1 MNSTF
6 HRIRD
11 NVALM
16 CCGWCATLLLAFA
29 SVCGAGELGTPTGRV
44 ILTVSGAVSVT
55 NHAGAAVF
63 DRAMLLDLPQITVH
77 TTTPWTEG
85 KTSFEGPSARDVMI
99 RVGAAGTKV
108 VASAINDYQVEIPFS
123 DFSEIAVIFALA
135 RDGKPL
141 GVRDKGPLWIIYPW
155 SEQPELK
162 TEIYHSRSIW
172 QLKALEIK

>member
-1 MNSTF
+1 MSRIF
-6 HRIRD
+6 HRTR
-11 NVALM
+11 NSVTPM
-16 CCGWCATLLLAFA
+16 CCGWCGTLLLVFA

-44 ILTVSGAVSVT
+44 ILTVSGAISAT

-63 DRAMLLDLPQITVH
+63 DRAMLMELPQITVH

-85 KTSFEGPSARDVMI
+85 KTWFEGPAARDVMV

-108 VASAINDYQVEIPFS
+108 IATAINDYQVEIPFS
-123 DFSEIAVIFALA
+123 DFSEIAVIFAMA
-135 RDGKPL
+135 RDGKPIS
-141 GVRDKGPLWIIYPW
+141 VRDKGPLWIIYPW

-162 TEIYHSRSIW
+162 TEVHHSRSIW